1 MQASS
6 KAESL
11 GLNLHFCILD
21 SRINQNYIHTFIY
34 KNFECH
40 VGASSILMY
49 LMYFE

>member
-21 SRINQNYIHTFIY
+21 SRINQNYILYIY
-34 KNFECH
+34 IQE
-40 VGASSILMY
+40 L
-49 LMYFE
+49 

>member
-21 SRINQNYIHTFIY
+21 SRINQNYIHLYTRTLNVMLELQVF
-34 KNFECH
+34 
-40 VGASSILMY
+40 
-49 LMYFE
+49 